1 MEQSNVKS
9 FPGRNVFSTFG
20 RFARSKAHSS
30 EALKTM
36 FFSIFILLINML
48 TGVLTA
54 RFLGPTGRGE
64 QTAMVNWSQ
73 FLAFC
78 MTFGIPSAL
87 VYNAKRRSEQTG
99 GLYATALLMG
109 VGFGGI
115 AMAVGILVLPMW
127 LDSFEHDVVLFSQWS
142 MILCP
147 LIVISQI
154 NNAILQVRDE
164 YRQYNR
170 LRYLV
175 PLTTLLMLVV
185 LILTGTMNAHTSAIA
200 YLLPAVPFYIAMTVR
215 MLRIYGRQL
224 KVSLDNFKRL
234 FTYGLGS
241 YGNDLMGQVSLYI
254 DQILIAG
261 LLNPSDLGL
270 YAVAVSLAKMVS
282 VFSNSIIVVL
292 FPKASGLD
300 KQEAV
305 DITFRAF
312 RISMAATLLAS
323 LALML
328 IAPYVL
334 TLLYGAEFKA
344 ALSVFRLLLLQTAI
358 GGGTMVLAQAFMA
371 LGKPKVVTLLQGL
384 GLALVVPMLFLVV
397 PHFGL
402 IGAGYAMLASVLIRF
417 IFILLNFKY
426 TLKIKIPPLWV
437 TRGDIQWLR
446 KTMYSTLRKKSVNM

>member
-1 MEQSNVKS
+1 
-9 FPGRNVFSTFG
+9 
-20 RFARSKAHSS
+20 
-30 EALKTM
+30 M

-87 VYNAKRRSEQTG
+87 IYNAKRRSEQTG

-109 VGFGGI
+109 IGFGGV

-127 LDSFEHDVVLFSQWS
+127 LDSFDRDVVLFSQWS

-312 RISMAATLLAS
+312 RISMAVTLLAS

-334 TLLYGAEFKA
+334 TLLYGAEFKE

-371 LGKPKVVTLLQGL
+371 LGRPKVVTLLQGL

-397 PHFGL
+397 PRFGL
-402 IGAGYAMLASVLIRF
+402 VGAGYAMLASVLIRF
-417 IFILLNFKY
+417 IFILFNFKY

>member
-9 FPGRNVFSTFG
+9 FPGRSVFSTFG

-30 EALKTM
+30 AALKTM
-36 FFSIFILLINML
+36 FFSIFILVINML

-87 VYNAKRRSEQTG
+87 VYNAKKKEEQEG
-99 GLYATALLMG
+99 GLYATALVMG
-109 VGFGGI
+109 IGFGLAATAIGVI
-115 AMAVGILVLPMW
+115 VLPFW
-127 LDSFEHDVVLFSQWS
+127 LKSFNHDVILFAQWS

-147 LIVISQI
+147 IVVISQI
-154 NNAILQVRDE
+154 NNAILQVRDD
-164 YRQYNR
+164 YKRYNR
-170 LRYLV
+170 LRYIV
-175 PLTTLLMLVV
+175 PLTTMLILAA
-185 LILTGTMNAHTSAIA
+185 LILTGTMNAHTSAAA

-215 MLRIYGRQL
+215 MLRIYGKQL

-241 YGNDLMGQVSLYI
+241 YGNDLMGQVSYYI

-261 LLNPSDLGL
+261 LLSPADLGL
-270 YAVAVSLAKMVS
+270 YAVAVSLAKMVN

-305 DITFRAF
+305 NITFRAF
-312 RISMAATLLAS
+312 RISTAVTLLAS
-323 LALML
+323 LVLML

-334 TLLYGAEFKA
+334 TLLYGPEFKE
-344 ALSVFRLLLLQTAI
+344 ALTVFRLLLLQIAI

-384 GLALVVPMLFLVV
+384 GLVLVVPMLFLLV
-397 PHFGL
+397 PRYGL
-402 IGAGYAMLASVLIRF
+402 VGAGYAMLASVLIRF

-426 TLKIKIPPLWV
+426 SLKMKIPPLWV
-437 TRGDIQWLR
+437 TREDIKWLR
-446 KTMYSTLRKKSVNM
+446 STMNSTLRKKSVNV